1 MPPVVEN
8 SENIGVDLESKP
20 LSGATVAQQMAH
32 SFLNM
37 SSEDMVAFFNE
48 ISATPKHKTNLAM
61 KLQEVTDSPEL
72 TDPSRQLM
80 GLIGEYSE

>member
-1 MPPVVEN
+1 MPLVIEN
-8 SENIGVDLESKP
+8 SENIGVALDSKP
-20 LSGATVAQQMAH
+20 LNGTTLAQQMAH
-32 SFLNM
+32 SFLSM

-48 ISATPKHKTNLAM
+48 ISATPKHKINLAM